1 MQTLKEIIIAII
13 QFVVLFAAFPVWLCI
28 GAYLR
33 MTRKDKFSNISFLCG
48 LYIFPA
54 FGRWYLPMIYI
65 NA

>member
-13 QFVVLFAAFPVWLCI
+13 QLAVLFAAFPVWLCI

-33 MTRKDKFSNISFLCG
+33 MTRQDKFRSIARLCG

-54 FGRWYLPMIYI
+54 FGRWYIPMIYI
-65 NA
+65 NN